1 MIKRLFAIFV
11 FLFSNGSIAQDT
23 TALFEQ
29 ANQHYNEGAYTEAVK
44 NYKAILATDQHS
56 TELYFNLGNS
66 YYKLNKV
73 AESIYYYEKALQLQP
88 DDPDVLHNIQF
99 AQNMTLDAIE
109 TLPQTQLASVK
120 QQLLQQISLQ
130 QWSYAIIVCIWL
142 ALLFFAL
149 YIISRSP
156 LRKRLAFIAML
167 LTLFVGGGSFIGAN
181 ASLDQK
187 ENVQYGIL
195 FSEEIQLY
203 DEPNARSEVAFLLHQ
218 GAKVQ
223 ILDSLQDW
231 QKIRIAN
238 GAEGWV
244 KGAAI
249 RAL

>member
-1 MIKRLFAIFV
+1 MKKGLLAIFV
-11 FLFSNGSIAQDT
+11 FLFSNGIIAQDT
-23 TALFEQ
+23 AVLFEQ
-29 ANQHYNEGAYTEAVK
+29 ANQHYNEGAYTKAVK
-44 NYKAILATDQHS
+44 SYKEILATNQHS
-56 TELYFNLGNS
+56 SELYFNLGNA
-66 YYKLNKV
+66 YYKLNQV

-88 DDPDVLHNIQF
+88 EDPDVLHNIQF

-109 TLPQTQLASVK
+109 TLPKTQLANFK

-142 ALLFFAL
+142 ALLFFAI
-149 YIISRSP
+149 YIISRRP
-156 LRKRLAFIAML
+156 LRKRLAFIGML
-167 LTLFVGGGSFIGAN
+167 LALFVGGGSFFGAN
-181 ASLDQK
+181 ASINQK
-187 ENVQYGIL
+187 ENVRYGIL